1 MRLAL
6 LIAFFLKISAKNRRI
21 FSVFCVYRS
30 ESGDGT
36 ARSAYRTLAFGK
48 PVANNDTHVIRR
60 RLPPLSPQ
68 IANLRGP
75 RLIGEK

>member
-30 ESGDGT
+30 EDALNYG
-36 ARSAYRTLAFGK
+36 
-48 PVANNDTHVIRR
+48 
-60 RLPPLSPQ
+60 LSMV
-68 IANLRGP
+68 
-75 RLIGEK
+75 